1 MTLNKSKWHTQTPTR
16 GLASTLH
23 ILTDW
28 LIESILRFVY
38 NDFNNSYEKLLQEI
52 NQPSL
57 RARLIND
64 MLILVYL
71 ALNNAAP
78 SYISDLFTER
88 QTSISLRGKRR
99 LVVPRVNTTNY
110 GLHSFRYHASK
121 LWNLLPDNVRV
132 STSLAAFK
140 NALQTVHL
148 ESECCSFCDQY

>member
-1 MTLNKSKWHTQTPTR
+1 MNLFFVSF
-16 GLASTLH
+16 LM
-23 ILTDW
+23 IL
-28 LIESILRFVY
+28 IIRMKNY
-38 NDFNNSYEKLLQEI
+38 YKKI

-57 RARLIND
+57 RARRIND
-64 MLILVYL
+64 MLILVFL
-71 ALNNAAP
+71 ALNKSAP
-78 SYISDLFTER
+78 SYIHDLFTER

-99 LVVPRVNTTNY
+99 LVIPRVNTTNY

-148 ESECCSFCDQY
+148 ENECCSFCDQY